1 MPKKASTART
11 DVWDKAGA
19 LCAAIALQCPR
30 CGAEVTSIHCSQCGF
45 AFHICSGIVH
55 ALPPERVV
63 HYARFTEDYER
74 IRIAEGRAS
83 EDPEFY
89 LNLPYR
95 DITGKNGRQWRI
107 RSRSFDELLNRILR
121 PRISTGH
128 VLDLGA
134 GNCWMSYRL
143 FLAGYKPVAVDLLTS
158 EHDGLGAAK
167 HYLEKLPMLFPRF
180 RAEYSHLPFR
190 SNQFD
195 AVIFNASFHYAEDFR
210 EVLCE
215 ALRCTKI
222 NGMVVISDTPWYS
235 SEAQGE
241 QMLAERWAAF
251 RQLYGTASNSL
262 KSLEYLTDERLQDLA
277 EQLSIRWQVQS
288 PRYGTLWSLRPIV
301 AKIRRRREPA
311 KFRIYVAGRGG
322 L

>member
-1 MPKKASTART
+1 MPENASTAQT
-11 DVWDKAGA
+11 NVWEKAGSH
-19 LCAAIALQCPR
+19 CGGIALRCPR
-30 CGAEVTSIHCSQCGF
+30 CGAEVPALHCPHCGF
-45 AFHICSGIVH
+45 AFHISSGIVH

-63 HYARFTEDYER
+63 HYARFIEEYER
-74 IRIAEGRAS
+74 IRIAEGRS
-83 EDPEFY
+83 SDDPEFY
-89 LNLPYR
+89 LNLPYK
-95 DITGKNGRQWRI
+95 DITGKNSRQWRI

-121 PRISTGH
+121 PRISTGY

-158 EHDGLGAAK
+158 DHDGLGAAK
-167 HYLEKLPMLFPRF
+167 HYRERLPMLFPRF
-180 RAEYSHLPFR
+180 RAEYSRLPFR

-210 EVLCE
+210 QVLRE
-215 ALRCTKI
+215 ALRCIKSDGI
-222 NGMVVISDTPWYS
+222 VVISDTPWYS
-235 SEAQGE
+235 CETSGE
-241 QMLAERWAAF
+241 QMLAERQGTF
-251 RQLYGTASNSL
+251 RMLYGTSSNSL
-262 KSLEYLTDERLQDLA
+262 KSLEYLTDKRLQDLA

-288 PRYGTLWSLRPIV
+288 PHYGALWSLRPIV

>member
-1 MPKKASTART
+1 MEEKR
-11 DVWDKAGA
+11 GA
-19 LCAAIALQCPR
+19 HSAAITLRCPR
-30 CGAEVTSIHCSQCGF
+30 CGAEVPALHCLLCGF
-45 AFHICSGIVH
+45 AFHSYSGIVH

-83 EDPEFY
+83 DDPEFY

-95 DITGKNGRQWRI
+95 DLTGKNSRQWRI

-121 PRISTGH
+121 PRIRTGNI
-128 VLDLGA
+128 LDLGA

-143 FLAGYKPVAVDLLTS
+143 SLAGYKPVAVDLLTS
-158 EHDGLGAAK
+158 DHDGLGAAK
-167 HYLEKLPMLFPRF
+167 HYLERLPMLFPRF

-210 EVLCE
+210 QVLRE
-215 ALRCTKI
+215 ALRCTKVDGI
-222 NGMVVISDTPWYS
+222 VVISDTPWYS
-235 SEAQGE
+235 CEAEGE

-251 RQLYGTASNSL
+251 RQIYGTASNSL
-262 KSLEYLTDERLQDLA
+262 KSLEYLTDERLQNLA
-277 EQLSIRWQVQS
+277 DQLSIRWQIQS
-288 PRYGTLWSLRPIV
+288 PRYGALWSLRPIL

-322 L
+322 F